1 MEYSSSK
8 MNNSKIRNS
17 LIFLFLFFILVFLSA
32 SCGKK
37 EVKPVSEDSKIAQEA
52 FRLAEVIKDAY
63 IKNDRSTIE
72 KNSAKDGY
80 REIIE
85 ARKNFDSAEI
95 TFTFRWVEI
104 EGSTVNLHVA
114 WNGTWIVKGQRTEDR
129 GLAVF
134 VMEGKPLKLAKV
146 LRENPFRQ
154 PE

>member
-1 MEYSSSK
+1 MKSSK
-8 MNNSKIRNS
+8 TNTSLIS
-17 LIFLFLFFILVFLSA
+17 LFFIFILIFLLA

-63 IKNDRSTIE
+63 IRNDRSTIE
-72 KNSAKDGY
+72 RNSAKDGY
-80 REIIE
+80 KEIIE
-85 ARKNFDSAEI
+85 VRKSFDSAEL
-95 TFTFRWVEI
+95 TFTPRWVEI
-104 EGSTVNLHVA
+104 EGTTVHLHVA

-134 VMEGKPLKLAKV
+134 VMEGNPLKLVKV
-146 LRENPFRQ
+146 LRENPFKQ

>member
-1 MEYSSSK
+1 MKSSRT
-8 MNNSKIRNS
+8 NTS
-17 LIFLFLFFILVFLSA
+17 LIFLLSISSLILLLA

-63 IKNDRSTIE
+63 IRNDRSTVE
-72 KNSAKDGY
+72 RNSAKDGY
-80 REIIE
+80 KETIE
-85 ARKNFDSAEI
+85 VRKSFDSAEL
-95 TFTFRWVEI
+95 TFTPRWVEI
-104 EGSTVNLHVA
+104 EGTTVHLHVA

-134 VMEGKPLKLAKV
+134 VMEGNPLKLVKV
-146 LRENPFRQ
+146 LRENPFKQ